1 MEPNPDR
8 LVIGPIAAVLRRLGE
23 GLLTAWAA
31 VSLAFFALRIAI
43 GDPAASLLSQ
53 GLVTPA
59 QLDQIREVLGLNAP
73 LWQQYLTYL
82 TDLVRGDLGVSLYTQ
97 QSVSSIIAQQLPA
110 TVTLA
115 SLGWT
120 LGIVFGLMLG
130 ILAAWKRRSLL
141 KTMAAVLSGLG
152 TALPVAFTG
161 VLALYLVRWSTPHQ
175 LPRTLTNLW
184 VPASVLAFATAGAI
198 GRVTR
203 TSLEESI
210 EAPYILAAR
219 ARGIRRNLRL
229 LWHALRPA
237 LPPVVSLSA
246 LEAAFLFS
254 GTVVT
259 ETVFS
264 RPGLGRLLVSSILRG
279 DYPVALGLVA
289 LAAIFYTASLLIGDL
304 MAMALD
310 PRLRRTV

>member
-8 LVIGPIAAVLRRLGE
+8 LVIGPVTVVVRRLLE

-31 VSLAFFALRIAI
+31 VSLAFFALRLAI

-53 GLVTPA
+53 GLATPA
-59 QLDQIREVLGLNAP
+59 QLENLREALGLNAP
-73 LWQQYLTYL
+73 LWQQYLNYL
-82 TDLVRGDLGVSLYTQ
+82 SKLLHGDLGVSLYTQ
-97 QSVSSIIAQQLPA
+97 QPVSSIILQQLPA
-110 TVTLA
+110 TLKLA
-115 SLGWT
+115 SLGWLMGIGLGLF
-120 LGIVFGLMLG
+120 LGIV
-130 ILAAWKRRSLL
+130 AAWKRRSIAQGL
-141 KTMAAVLSGLG
+141 AAGISGLG

-161 VLALYLVRWSTPHQ
+161 VLALYLVRWSAPHQ
-175 LPRTLTNLW
+175 LPRAVTYLW
-184 VPASVLAFATAGAI
+184 VPATVLGFATAGAI

-203 TSLEESI
+203 ASLEESLD
-210 EAPYILAAR
+210 APYILAAR
-219 ARGIRRNLRL
+219 ARGIGHSLRL

-264 RPGLGRLLVSSILRG
+264 RPGLGRLLVSSILQG

-289 LAAIFYTASLLIGDL
+289 LAALFYTASLLLGDL
-304 MAMALD
+304 IAIALD
-310 PRLRRTV
+310 PRLRRTI